1 MNKIKMLLKAQMP
14 FVMVMVAAIGAMLG
28 AGCEKQKIEN
38 PQETPQVTQLNPQQQ
53 QSDTRLLSLENTS
66 WKLAAF
72 VEDDVSR
79 TPEFWPQVNPTPF
92 LLDLYQDSI
101 SGFACTNRINGSFS
115 YDSENCAI
123 RIYVGPM
130 TFMNECDDGLSY
142 IDRLNGSS
150 AFAIEGDTLKVYE
163 NEKNYLVFERR
174 AL

>member
-1 MNKIKMLLKAQMP
+1 MLLKAQIP

-28 AGCEKQKIEN
+28 MGCEKQKIEN
-38 PQETPQVTQLNPQQQ
+38 PQEASQVAQQNPQQQQ

>member
-1 MNKIKMLLKAQMP
+1 MNKFKMLLKAQMP
-14 FVMVMVAAIGAMLG
+14 FVMVMVAAIGIMFG
-28 AGCEKQKIEN
+28 VGCEKEK
-38 PQETPQVTQLNPQQQ
+38 PKVTPQVTQLNPQQQ
-53 QSDTRLLSLENTS
+53 QADTRLLSLENTS

-150 AFAIEGDTLKVYE
+150 AFAIEGDTLKVYV